1 MFVLDSTERAFATGG
16 YRQAVATLTD
26 RKRRQQPMVAIAY
39 PTDRRPRPHP
49 IAPARPV
56 GRGGERPSSRPT
68 GRPAAQVF
76 RRRRIV
82 ALAALAVGVVG
93 AIVLWR
99 AALAG
104 PGGAPLST
112 TGSASVLPMRPI
124 AAQVYVVQPG
134 DTLWSIA
141 RSAGVVGDLRP
152 VVDRLAAQVGHGP
165 LLPGQR
171 LVLPS
176 GSRESGGG

>member
-1 MFVLDSTERAFATGG
+1 
-16 YRQAVATLTD
+16 
-26 RKRRQQPMVAIAY
+26 MVAIAY

-176 GSRESGGG
+176 GSRESSGG